1 MILLR
6 RCISRVFVAGIMACS
21 SDGGG
26 GPNGPAVSSL
36 TVSAGNNQIGVA
48 GQALAASL
56 TVIARNAQ
64 GNPVSGASVTWAA
77 ATGGG
82 SVSPTLGT
90 TDASGMATATRTLGP
105 GAGPQ
110 TTTAT
115 VSGVTPATFTA
126 VAQIQG
132 ATTIGSRFQSPL
144 TDTVL
149 ATTVGE
155 PLIALVTDQ
164 TGAPVPGVI
173 VTWSASGG
181 GAVSQT
187 QDTTD
192 AGGESQVNYTF
203 GATAGTYGAQATVT
217 GLVGSPVSYTLTAG
231 PGNPTVL
238 AKSAGDNLTAA
249 PSSQVV
255 HTVITRD
262 AHTNPVN
269 GVTIDWALGTGG
281 GSLNTTQNITGGN
294 GTASVTRTLG
304 AGTGTQTVTATAA
317 GVTGSPS
324 VTFTTTAATVVQVSN
339 NQFTPS
345 TVTITAGSDV
355 VWQWQ
360 GTTAQHNVTFS
371 TGGAPANITD
381 MTSGSASR
389 TFPAAG
395 VFNYSCTNH
404 LGMNGQVT
412 VN

>member
-1 MILLR
+1 MALLR
-6 RCISRVFVAGIMACS
+6 RFGFVALAAIGAAC
-21 SDGGG
+21 GGDE
-26 GPNGPAVSSL
+26 GPQNPAVNS
-36 TVSAGNNQIGVA
+36 VAVNAGNNQVGVA
-48 GQALAASL
+48 GQALATPLA
-56 TVIARNAQ
+56 VIARDA
-64 GNPVSGASVTWAA
+64 GGAPVSGVTVTWAA

-82 SVSPTLGT
+82 SVAPPSST
-90 TDASGMATATRTLGP
+90 TNASGIASATRTLGP

-115 VSGVTPATFTA
+115 VSGVTPATFSA

-132 ATTIGSRFQSPL
+132 ATNMGSRFQSPL

-155 PLIALVTDQ
+155 PLIAVVTNQ

-173 VTWSASGG
+173 VDWTASGG
-181 GAVSQT
+181 GTVSQAK
-187 QDTTD
+187 DTTD
-192 AGGESQVNYTF
+192 AGGEAQVNYTF
-203 GATAGTYGAQATVT
+203 GSAAGTYGAQAIVT

-231 PGNPTVL
+231 HGAPAVL
-238 AKSAGDNLTAA
+238 AKNAGDNLTAA
-249 PSSQVV
+249 PSAQVI

-262 AHTNPVN
+262 AHNNPAN
-269 GVTIDWALGTGG
+269 GVTIDWALGAGG

-304 AGTGTQTVTATAA
+304 PGTGSQTVTATAA
-317 GVTGSPS
+317 ALTGAPT
-324 VTFTTTAATVVQVSN
+324 VTFTTTVATVVQVSN
-339 NQFTPS
+339 NQFTPAM
-345 TVTITAGSDV
+345 VTITAGSDV

-360 GTTAQHNVTFS
+360 GTTVAHNVTFS

-389 TFPAAG
+389 TFSAAG